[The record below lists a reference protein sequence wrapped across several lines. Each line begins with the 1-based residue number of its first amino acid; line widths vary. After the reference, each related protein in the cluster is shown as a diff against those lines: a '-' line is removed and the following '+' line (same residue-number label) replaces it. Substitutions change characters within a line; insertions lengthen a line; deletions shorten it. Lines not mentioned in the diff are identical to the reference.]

1 MSGWSKLLIRATPYC
16 SHIKFSMDLYFL
28 MDAQLQKQ
36 IYVVVGIWCDDK
48 EPWLYF
54 DCIAG
59 DGEKF
64 TLVVIKS
71 KVSRPGGCKIDDEGN
86 SSEDACHI
94 QRCSKQCVDI
104 DRTLKWLI
112 TLNTCKVTIG
122 PKWYIKMYPKI
133 PYWWQVKFTANVPEI
148 MKIKIHW
155 VHTTGWN
162 VQSFWCMY
170 KWYLKS
176 Y

>member
-94 QRCSKQCVDI
+94 QIWSKQCVDI
-104 DRTLKWLI
+104 DKNFKRPLI
-112 TLNTCKVTIG
+112 SKTRKVAIG
-122 PKWYIKMYPKI
+122 PKWYIKIHPKI
-133 PYWWQVKFTANVPEI
+133 PYCWQIKFTANVLEI
-148 MKIKIHW
+148 TKIKIHW

-162 VQSFWCMY
+162 VQSLWCMY

-176 Y
+176 C